1 MIDAKKTRWDI
12 LERVFWTAVQAGLGI
27 VVVEQL
33 DIPVA
38 YAPIAAVVLAA
49 IKAAVATR
57 VGVQGSASTLPA
69 DLDSSAG

>member
-1 MIDAKKTRWDI
+1 MIDAKKTRWDVI
-12 LERVFWTAVQAGLGI
+12 ERVFWTAVQAGLGV

-33 DIPVA
+33 DIPIA
-38 YAPIAAVVLAA
+38 YAPLVAVVLAA
-49 IKAAVATR
+49 VKSAVATR